1 MNIYMWS
8 GPRNLSTALMRSFE
22 NREDTKVWDEP
33 FYAYY
38 LKETKKNHPLA
49 NEIINKYET
58 NLEKIIDLVTAEKDF
73 IYFQKHMS
81 HHIIKKI
88 PINWITKGINC
99 FLIRHPKEVLLS
111 YIQKNDLI
119 DSNDLGY
126 PAQLRLFNYIKTSNK
141 KILVIDAKDLSE
153 KPEIILKKICKKIN
167 IPFTEKM
174 LNWPK
179 GRRDS
184 DGIWEKIWYKNVK
197 SSTSFNKILNKEYEI
212 PKKYNHI
219 YNECLKIYD
228 QLKIY
233 NTSREQLSPRF

>member
-1 MNIYMWS
+1 MWS

-22 NREDTKVWDEP
+22 NRDDTKVWDEP

-126 PAQLRLFNYIKTSNK
+126 PAQLRLFNYIKTNNK

-219 YNECLKIYD
+219 YNECLRIYD

-233 NTSREQLSPRF
+233 NIINE

>member
-1 MNIYMWS
+1 MWS

-219 YNECLKIYD
+219 YNECLRIYD
-228 QLKIY
+228 QLKIC
-233 NTSREQLSPRF
+233 NIINE

>member
-1 MNIYMWS
+1 MWS

-219 YNECLKIYD
+219 YNECLRIYD

-233 NTSREQLSPRF
+233 NIINE

>member
-22 NREDTKVWDEP
+22 NKEDTKVWDEP

-58 NLEKIIDLVTAEKDF
+58 NLDKIIDLVTEENDF

-81 HHIIKKI
+81 HHIINKI

-219 YNECLKIYD
+219 YNECLRIYD
-228 QLKIY
+228 QLKIC
-233 NTSREQLSPRF
+233 NIINE

>member
-167 IPFTEKM
+167 IPFTVKM

-197 SSTSFNKILNKEYEI
+197 SSTSFSKILNKEYEI

-219 YNECLKIYD
+219 YNECLRIYD

-233 NTSREQLSPRF
+233 NIINE

>member
-1 MNIYMWS
+1 MIVACWS
-8 GPRNLSTALMRSFE
+8 GPRNISTALMRSWSS
-22 NREDTKVWDEP
+22 RKDTFVTDEP

-58 NLEKIIDLVTAEKDF
+58 NLDKIIDLVTAEKDF

-233 NTSREQLSPRF
+233 NIINE

>member
-1 MNIYMWS
+1 MWS

-58 NLEKIIDLVTAEKDF
+58 NLEKIIDLVTEENDF

-88 PINWITKGINC
+88 PINWIAKGINC

-219 YNECLKIYD
+219 YNECLRIYD

-233 NTSREQLSPRF
+233 NIINE

>member
-1 MNIYMWS
+1 MWS

-58 NLEKIIDLVTAEKDF
+58 NLDKIIDLVTAEKDF

-179 GRRDS
+179 GRRVS

-219 YNECLKIYD
+219 YNESLKIYD

-233 NTSREQLSPRF
+233 NIINE

>member
-1 MNIYMWS
+1 MWS

-197 SSTSFNKILNKEYEI
+197 SSTTFNKILNKEYEI

-219 YNECLKIYD
+219 YNECLRIYD

-233 NTSREQLSPRF
+233 NIINE

>member
-1 MNIYMWS
+1 MWS

-58 NLEKIIDLVTAEKDF
+58 NLDKIIDLVTAEKDF

-126 PAQLRLFNYIKTSNK
+126 PAQLRLFNYVKTSNK

-184 DGIWEKIWYKNVK
+184 DGIWEKIWYKNV
-197 SSTSFNKILNKEYEI
+197 N
-212 PKKYNHI
+212 P
-219 YNECLKIYD
+219 
-228 QLKIY
+228 QLLLIK
-233 NTSREQLSPRF
+233 F

>member
-1 MNIYMWS
+1 MWS

-219 YNECLKIYD
+219 YYECLRIYD
-228 QLKIY
+228 QLKIC
-233 NTSREQLSPRF
+233 NIINE

>member
-1 MNIYMWS
+1 MWS

-49 NEIINKYET
+49 DEIINKYET
-58 NLEKIIDLVTAEKDF
+58 NLDKIIDLVTAEKDF

-219 YNECLKIYD
+219 YNECLRIYD

-233 NTSREQLSPRF
+233 NIINE

>member
-38 LKETKKNHPLA
+38 LKETKKDHPLA

-179 GRRDS
+179 GRRVS

-233 NTSREQLSPRF
+233 NIINE

>member
-58 NLEKIIDLVTAEKDF
+58 NLEKIIDLVTEENDF

-88 PINWITKGINC
+88 PINWITKGFNC

-212 PKKYNHI
+212 PKKYNHM
-219 YNECLKIYD
+219 YNECLRIYD

-233 NTSREQLSPRF
+233 NIINE

>member
-1 MNIYMWS
+1 MWS

-58 NLEKIIDLVTAEKDF
+58 NLDKIIDLVTAEKDF

-219 YNECLKIYD
+219 YNESLRIYD

-233 NTSREQLSPRF
+233 NIINE

>member
-219 YNECLKIYD
+219 YNECLRIYD
-228 QLKIY
+228 QLKIC
-233 NTSREQLSPRF
+233 NIINE

>member
-1 MNIYMWS
+1 MWS

-58 NLEKIIDLVTAEKDF
+58 DLDKIINSVTKENDF

-81 HHIIKKI
+81 HHILNKI
-88 PINWITKGINC
+88 PINWIKKGVNC
-99 FLIRHPKEVLLS
+99 FLIRHPKDVLLS

-119 DSNDLGY
+119 ESNDLGY
-126 PAQLRLFNYIKTSNK
+126 PAQLRLFNYVKNSNN
-141 KILVIDAKDLSE
+141 KILVIDAKDLSTN
-153 KPEIILKKICKKIN
+153 PEIILKKICKKIN
-167 IPFTEKM
+167 ISFTKRM

-179 GRRDS
+179 GRRNS

-212 PKKYNHI
+212 PKKYNQI
-219 YNECLKIYD
+219 YNECLEIYD
-228 QLKIY
+228 QLKIF
-233 NTSREQLSPRF
+233 NIINE

>member
-58 NLEKIIDLVTAEKDF
+58 NLEKIIDLVTEENDF

-88 PINWITKGINC
+88 PINWIAKGINC

-219 YNECLKIYD
+219 YNECLRIYD

-233 NTSREQLSPRF
+233 NIINE

>member
-58 NLEKIIDLVTAEKDF
+58 NLEKIIDLVTEENDF

-88 PINWITKGINC
+88 PINWIAKGINC

-197 SSTSFNKILNKEYEI
+197 SSTTFNKILNKEYEI

-219 YNECLKIYD
+219 YNECLRIYD

-233 NTSREQLSPRF
+233 NIINE

>member
-22 NREDTKVWDEP
+22 NRDDTKVWDEP

-58 NLEKIIDLVTAEKDF
+58 NLEKIIDLVTEEKDF

-153 KPEIILKKICKKIN
+153 KTEIILKKICKKIN

-197 SSTSFNKILNKEYEI
+197 SSTSFSKILNKQYEI

-219 YNECLKIYD
+219 YNECLRIYD

-233 NTSREQLSPRF
+233 NIINE

>member
-81 HHIIKKI
+81 HHIINKI

-179 GRRDS
+179 GNRDS

-219 YNECLKIYD
+219 YNESLKIYD

-233 NTSREQLSPRF
+233 NIINE

>member
-1 MNIYMWS
+1 MWS

-49 NEIINKYET
+49 DEIINKYET
-58 NLEKIIDLVTAEKDF
+58 NLDKIIDLVTAEKDF

-233 NTSREQLSPRF
+233 NIINE

>member
-38 LKETKKNHPLA
+38 LKETKKDHPLA

-58 NLEKIIDLVTAEKDF
+58 NLDKIIDLVTAEKDF

-126 PAQLRLFNYIKTSNK
+126 HAQLRLFNYIKTNNK

-184 DGIWEKIWYKNVK
+184 DGIWEKILY
-197 SSTSFNKILNKEYEI
+197 
-212 PKKYNHI
+212 
-219 YNECLKIYD
+219 
-228 QLKIY
+228 
-233 NTSREQLSPRF
+233 

>member
-58 NLEKIIDLVTAEKDF
+58 NLEKIIDLVTEEKDF

-219 YNECLKIYD
+219 YNECLRIYD

-233 NTSREQLSPRF
+233 NIINE

>member
-1 MNIYMWS
+1 MWS

-58 NLEKIIDLVTAEKDF
+58 NLEKIIDLVTAENDF

-219 YNECLKIYD
+219 YNECLRIYD

-233 NTSREQLSPRF
+233 NIINE

>member
-22 NREDTKVWDEP
+22 NRDDTKVWDEP

-197 SSTSFNKILNKEYEI
+197 SSTTFNKILNKEYEI

-219 YNECLKIYD
+219 YNESLRIYD

-233 NTSREQLSPRF
+233 NIINE

>member
-1 MNIYMWS
+1 MWS

-22 NREDTKVWDEP
+22 NRDDTKVWDEP

-58 NLEKIIDLVTAEKDF
+58 NLEKIIDLVTAEKNF

-126 PAQLRLFNYIKTSNK
+126 PSQLRLLNYIKTSNK

-179 GRRDS
+179 GRRVS

-219 YNECLKIYD
+219 YNECLRIYD
-228 QLKIY
+228 QLKIC
-233 NTSREQLSPRF
+233 NIINE

>member
-1 MNIYMWS
+1 MWS

-58 NLEKIIDLVTAEKDF
+58 NLDKIIDLVTAEKDF

-219 YNECLKIYD
+219 YNECLRIYD
-228 QLKIY
+228 QLKIC
-233 NTSREQLSPRF
+233 NIINE

>member
-22 NREDTKVWDEP
+22 NRDDTKVWDEP

-58 NLEKIIDLVTAEKDF
+58 NLDKIIDLVTAEKDF

-233 NTSREQLSPRF
+233 NIINE

>member
-1 MNIYMWS
+1 MWS

-58 NLEKIIDLVTAEKDF
+58 NLEKIIDLVTEENDF

-88 PINWITKGINC
+88 PINWITKGMNC

-111 YIQKNDLI
+111 YIQRNDLI

-126 PAQLRLFNYIKTSNK
+126 PAQLRLFNYIKTNNK

-167 IPFTEKM
+167 ISFTKRM

-179 GRRDS
+179 GKRNS

-212 PKKYNHI
+212 PKKYNQI
-219 YNECLKIYD
+219 YNECLEIYD

-233 NTSREQLSPRF
+233 NIINE

>member
-1 MNIYMWS
+1 MWS

-58 NLEKIIDLVTAEKDF
+58 NLEKIIDLVTEEKDF

-153 KPEIILKKICKKIN
+153 KSEIILKKICKKIN

-197 SSTSFNKILNKEYEI
+197 SSTTFNKILNKEYEI

-219 YNECLKIYD
+219 YNECLRIYD

-233 NTSREQLSPRF
+233 NIINE

>member
-1 MNIYMWS
+1 MWS

-58 NLEKIIDLVTAEKDF
+58 NLKKIIDLVTAEKDF

-233 NTSREQLSPRF
+233 NIINE

>member
-1 MNIYMWS
+1 MNIYIWS

-58 NLEKIIDLVTAEKDF
+58 NLDKIIDLVTAEKDF

-174 LNWPK
+174 LNWPT

-219 YNECLKIYD
+219 YNESLRIYD

-233 NTSREQLSPRF
+233 NIINE